1 MKRIIAILLLL
12 VGVSTAEAQLGRKHT
27 RVLSVDLTTT
37 AGAYA
42 ANDVV
47 GGLITFTNAFP
58 TISKMGRITSI
69 DVIDDAGTTTDYEFC
84 PFKSAPAVI
93 ADNAAFA
100 PTLAELKT
108 KSPCLAAATTDR
120 FVAGTRSSTSVAS
133 MNSFVESSSTTLYG
147 YLVDRTGRTGASVAD
162 ITLIITIE
170 VD

>member
-1 MKRIIAILLLL
+1 MKKLLPIILLIAS
-12 VGVSTAEAQLGRKHT
+12 VAEAQLGQQHT
-27 RVLSVDLTTT
+27 RVLTANLTTT
-37 AGAYA
+37 AGAYS

-58 TISKMGRITSI
+58 TISTKGRIVSM

-108 KSPCLAAATTDR
+108 KSPCIKVATTDR
-120 FVAGTRSSTSVAS
+120 FVAGTRSSTSLAS
-133 MNSFVESSSTTLYG
+133 MNSFVESDSTTLYG
-147 YLVDRTGRTGASVAD
+147 YLVDRTGRTGASTSD